1 MTVVLDTNALVQMF
15 GQASPHAPLKRA
27 LLEGRLTLAV
37 STPMLLEYEEV
48 ICRLA
53 GRARWEDV
61 ARMFTLISLLHG
73 TIREVAPTY
82 RFRTITADADDD
94 AFADCAITAHA
105 DYLITEDQHFNVLRG
120 SGYPVQPVTPAEF
133 IRRHLTGAATPK

>member
-48 ICRLA
+48 ICREA

-73 TIREVAPTY
+73 TIREVTPAY
-82 RFRTITADADDD
+82 RFRIITADADDD
-94 AFADCAITAHA
+94 AFADCAINANA
-105 DYLITEDQHFNVLRG
+105 DYLITEDQHFNVLRD
-120 SGYPVQPVTPAEF
+120 SGHRVQPVTPEEF
-133 IRRHLTGAATPK
+133 IRRHLTKAGGG